1 MAATVFGLMS
11 CRSKTLANHFEPPHR
26 QSNDLL
32 APDAV
37 MPVVG
42 DGVGWEYRKPTRRE
56 FAFDDI
62 GSRQTGKK
70 RRQLFGIA
78 QCRADVGNA
87 PVRKNACA
95 AIYIG
100 FADPILEPGWPG
112 KFASAFASELL
123 STGEDEAVWQN

>member
-1 MAATVFGLMS
+1 MPLP
-11 CRSKTLANHFEPPHR
+11 RTLPPHR
-26 QSNDLL
+26 RSNDLL

-37 MPVVG
+37 MPVIG

-78 QCRADVGNA
+78 QCRVGNA

-95 AIYIG
+95 AIYMALPAP
-100 FADPILEPGWPG
+100 F
-112 KFASAFASELL
+112 
-123 STGEDEAVWQN
+123 